1 MIIFWNKDDSN
12 NNKKIINKKQN
23 KINLNN
29 FLDYKCDNN
38 LENETKAVKIN
49 IFKNENLFD
58 TYDKQNSF
66 ISNDSFI
73 ELFKDNESTEIESFS
88 NNNLKKKEI
97 SFNNENNLNK
107 FTM

>member
-29 FLDYKCDNN
+29 LLDYKNEYN
-38 LENETKAVKIN
+38 LEDETKPVKIN
-49 IFKNENLFD
+49 ISKNENLFD
-58 TYDKQNSF
+58 NYDTQNSF

-97 SFNNENNLNK
+97 SFNNENNLNN